1 MLSSLLTTLLTTLL
15 QTLLTILL
23 QTLESLLA
31 TERAGLKEIK
41 LGITDNFRWNL

>member
-15 QTLLTILL
+15 QTLL

-31 TERAGLKEIK
+31 TEWADLGLKEIK